1 LNCVYQMV
9 KYYDADAPRTA
20 PMVPVYA
27 EALELETPKKVKVP
41 KKPKPRV
48 VVSQTK

>member
-1 LNCVYQMV
+1 MV

-20 PMVPVYA
+20 PMVPVYT